1 MLFID
6 TGAFLARYLSND
18 SCHLKAAAIWK
29 KTAGETLF
37 TSNHVLDETLT
48 LLSRRAGINFAA
60 DRAENIYSSPA
71 LEILFSSKEDEIAA
85 FRVFRKYAGQNVSF
99 TDCVSF
105 VLMRRHGITRAF
117 TFDHHFARAG
127 FHTIGGEGE
136 S

>member
-18 SCHLKAAAIWK
+18 SYHLKAAAIWK
-29 KTAGETLF
+29 KTAGEALF

-48 LLSRRAGINFAA
+48 LLSRRAGSNFAA
-60 DRAENIYSSPA
+60 DRAENIYNSTA

-85 FRVFRKYAGQNVSF
+85 IRIFRKYADQNVSF
-99 TDCVSF
+99 TDCISF
-105 VLMRRHGITRAF
+105 VLMRRQGITRAF
-117 TFDHHFARAG
+117 TFDHHFAQAG
-127 FHTIGGEGE
+127 FRTIGVETE